1 MKRRSIALFLAFLM
15 ALTLIPT
22 AAFAAGNDEFTI
34 EDGILT
40 AYNGPGGDVVIPEG
54 VTGFCGPRRPD
65 GDDVSDYYSDSP
77 WESPY
82 TASYANMGVFEGN
95 QTITSV
101 TLPDS
106 VTEIDNFTF
115 AKCGNLQT
123 VRFGSG
129 LKTIGRNAFF
139 NCENLTQIEFST
151 GLAYIDYA
159 AFAGCTGLTHVALPS
174 GLITIGD
181 CAFCRC
187 TGMIEIN
194 IPSSIERINYRAF
207 ANCSNL
213 TRITIANPSP
223 DIVFGYDTLAG
234 CGKMVGD
241 TYLDMYTVVDE
252 DGQDTVQIIEQ
263 WRQEIIEQHRRD
275 QQYQIWLKTN
285 RELLN
290 SGIKESDYI
299 NTIVTADV
307 QAKSDEICKGLK
319 SDAEKVRAIHRW
331 VTENI
336 YYDFPLLA
344 EAHPMP
350 TAQTVLDRKAY
361 VCSGYAVLTQALCWA
376 QKIPCVYVTGDT
388 TEGYHAWN
396 AVQVNGAWSWMD
408 TTWDTFN
415 GYFGGDEWER
425 GDTRLDYFCCSSEFL
440 AVDHQAFYVQA
451 INGINANLPKQTTA
465 ETKQLL
471 DREQKLEE
479 DTDQVSELF
488 ELAEAA
494 KKDATLSDWAK
505 EETVTAIL
513 EGLVPEELMGQYGKA
528 ITREEFCTLMV
539 TLLEQESGK
548 NIADYAKSK
557 GAQYSQP
564 FTDTNSTSVGYA
576 YALGIVNGVT
586 KTEFAP
592 GKTITRQE
600 AATMLARTGKVLGLS
615 AKTGLDF
622 ADKGQF
628 ADWALDSIVYIS
640 SLSDPTNSN
649 RVMAG
654 TGNGNF
660 SPTDTYSRQQ
670 AILTTVRMFHC
681 AA

>member
-1 MKRRSIALFLAFLM
+1 MKKRFFAFF
-15 ALTLIPT
+15 LTLVMVLTMLPT
-22 AAFAAGNDEFTI
+22 AAFAADDGGFTI
-34 EDGILT
+34 KDGILT

-54 VTGFCGPRRPD
+54 VTGFSGPRRPD
-65 GDDVSDYYSDSP
+65 DDDMSDYFGDSA
-77 WESPY
+77 WESPA
-82 TASYANMGVFEGN
+82 TVLGPLGVFEGN

-106 VTEIDNFTF
+106 VTEIDNYTF
-115 AKCGNLQT
+115 AKCANLRT

-139 NCENLTQIEFST
+139 NCESLTQLDLPSSVTDI
-151 GLAYIDYA
+151 YYD
-159 AFAGCTGLTHVALPS
+159 AFASCSSLTRIKLPS
-174 GLITIGD
+174 GLTSIGD

-187 TGMIEIN
+187 TGATEIN
-194 IPSSIERINYRAF
+194 IPSSIERIGYRAF

-223 DIVFGYDTLAG
+223 DIAFGYDTLAG
-234 CGKMVGD
+234 CDKLGD
-241 TYLDMYTVVDE
+241 GPYLDLYTIVDE

-275 QQYQIWLKTN
+275 QQYQIWLKSN

-299 NTIVTADV
+299 NTIVTADA

-319 SDAEKVRAIHRW
+319 SDAEKVRAIHDW
-331 VTENI
+331 VTTNI

-361 VCSGYAVLTQALCWA
+361 VCSGYAVLTQVLCWA
-376 QKIPCVYVTGDT
+376 QNIPCVYVTGET

-396 AVQVNGAWSWMD
+396 AVRVKGEWSWMD

-415 GYFGGDEWER
+415 GYFGGDEWEP
-425 GDTRLDYFCCSSEFL
+425 GGTRLDYFCCSSDFL
-440 AVDHQAFYVQA
+440 AVDHQALYVQT
-451 INGINANLPKQTTA
+451 INGINANLPQQTAA
-465 ETKQLL
+465 ETNQLIQ
-471 DREQKLEE
+471 REKKLMEGE
-479 DTDQVSELF
+479 YDLVA
-488 ELAEAA
+488 LAEAA

-513 EGLVPEELMGQYGKA
+513 EGLVPEEIMGQYGKA
-528 ITREEFCTLMV
+528 ITREEFCILMV
-539 TLLEQESGK
+539 TLLEQESGQ

-564 FTDTNSTSVGYA
+564 FTDSNSTSVGYA
-576 YALGIVNGVT
+576 DALGIVNGAS

-592 GKTITRQE
+592 DKTITRQE

-615 AKTGLDF
+615 AKTGLSF

-628 ADWALDSIVYIS
+628 ADWASDSISYVS

-660 SPTDTYSRQQ
+660 SPLGTYSRQQ
-670 AILTTVRMFHC
+670 AILTSVRMFHC
-681 AA
+681 AG